1 MLFRSTEYYGYS
13 LTDEDGMRLN
23 INTVKNEQEDTGVIS
38 VSLYGDY
45 YHDSVSAEEV
55 NDTYDV
61 IYDAYQ
67 NDRRIEEILVNPIF
81 DFVPSEV
88 LFDYSTTKDEENGV
102 DLDSSQKF
110 AQMLGEQVDLNDSM
124 SQQIEESFAR
134 VQDDVETSLAKQIVG
149 RATAQGL
156 TLYDNPTSIN
166 AADNYLLYGPYYDQI
181 HLQTDWG
188 TRTQI
193 RNETGTSSSYS
204 IELRSSI
211 DYVSIHYLPDDNQI
225 VVYENPKLPRFSD
238 GIVKVTD
245 EMKEDIER
253 TIFAP
258 IDQEI
263 AIKDI
268 QSTSYYQ
275 QYLADQNRE
284 ATIDDVPKTR

>member
-1 MLFRSTEYYGYS
+1 M
-13 LTDEDGMRLN
+13 
-23 INTVKNEQEDTGVIS
+23 IS